1 MLTTAA
7 LAPRSGR
14 RAGAAGVD
22 GTRSRPWAT
31 DTVSPNGAQPQ
42 RGSARVPRG
51 PAIPA
56 ARARRPRRRALAG
69 AQHDFEDG
77 TLAMR
82 VPVGLKLSVFS
93 QAVMGVYTYF
103 ANSIPQ
109 IETTPLDELPLE
121 VGSVTQAE
129 LVKAGEHAV
138 HQKVTCTVG

>member
-31 DTVSPNGAQPQ
+31 DSVSPDGAQPQ

-56 ARARRPRRRALAG
+56 ARARRLRRSALSG
-69 AQHDFEDG
+69 AYHDFEDG
-77 TLAMR
+77 TLGRRRAATAP
-82 VPVGLKLSVFS
+82 VP
-93 QAVMGVYTYF
+93 
-103 ANSIPQ
+103 
-109 IETTPLDELPLE
+109 TPPLGGAG
-121 VGSVTQAE
+121 GSPRASRGPSTEGHTASDVDP
-129 LVKAGEHAV
+129 G
-138 HQKVTCTVG
+138 

>member
-56 ARARRPRRRALAG
+56 ARVRRPRRRALAG

-77 TLAMR
+77 ALAMR
-82 VPVGLKLSVFS
+82 GPVGLKLSGFS
-93 QAVMGVYTYF
+93 LAVMRSEERRVGKECRSRWSPYHLKKK
-103 ANSIPQ
+103 Q
-109 IETTPLDELPLE
+109 LE
-121 VGSVTQAE
+121 P
-129 LVKAGEHAV
+129 
-138 HQKVTCTVG
+138 